1 MVGTE
6 GSVSVN
12 ARGESLAPGFFT
24 IQAVADGTASA
35 GIVLFVLAATDF
47 GTTSNAFWGVVL
59 LLVAGALRMTLAV
72 SASRHLRRLTRG
84 AEAPWMRWLYGLYA
98 IEFVGMLAGI
108 TLVFGAGV
116 NPAAAVVVTFLI
128 GAVGSSFCAGRAA
141 RAAGG
146 STSFVDSATVH
157 RYS

>member
-12 ARGESLAPGFFT
+12 AHGESLAPGFT
-24 IQAVADGTASA
+24 SVQAVADGAASA

-59 LLVAGALRMTLAV
+59 LLVAGALRLTLAV
-72 SASRHLRRLTRG
+72 SAARHLRRINRG
-84 AEAPWMRWLYGLYA
+84 AQSPWVRWLYGLYA
-98 IEFVGMLAGI
+98 IEFAGMVIGVS
-108 TLVFGAGV
+108 LVFAADV
-116 NPAAAVVVTFLI
+116 NPAAAVVVTFLVS
-128 GAVGSSFCAGRAA
+128 AVGSSFCAGRAA

-146 STSFVDSATVH
+146 RTAFVDSATVH